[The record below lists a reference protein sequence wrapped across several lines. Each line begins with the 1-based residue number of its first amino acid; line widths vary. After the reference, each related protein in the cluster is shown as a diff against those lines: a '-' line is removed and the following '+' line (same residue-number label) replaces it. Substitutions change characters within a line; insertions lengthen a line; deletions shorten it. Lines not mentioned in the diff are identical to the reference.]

1 MKRLLAM
8 LLVAATA
15 LGLCAAALPASAE
28 GTDASVLEGSLFLKV
43 SSITFSLVGECEDI
57 YLGVIPRELVT
68 WESENPSVV
77 SVENGVLTANG
88 SDTDITFAGSDWS
101 ECKATVSLN
110 KGINDVEIS
119 RGSGNGL
126 FYIDYIELK

>member
-1 MKRLLAM
+1 MAKKRLLV
-8 LLVAATA
+8 LLLMAATA
-15 LGLCAAALPASAE
+15 LGLCAPALPASAE

-43 SSITFSLVGECEDI
+43 SSITFSLVGACEDI

-88 SDTDITFAGSDWS
+88 VGTTTIRATYADRQATCTAGCPRSTTRA
-101 ECKATVSLN
+101 ATTGT
-110 KGINDVEIS
+110 K
-119 RGSGNGL
+119 RAA
-126 FYIDYIELK
+126 